1 MTIKLSF
8 KSSTPPLFIN
18 CLFSENTPPHG
29 PRLCSIPYLP
39 YFSGNSENLEHFK
52 ALNLNIHMTIFFIFV
67 YNNCMIIMLFQKK
80 RLITKKIIL
89 SAFHLKI
96 RKFKIYN
103 NLILKIFIH
112 WLWLGASKSTQRY
125 RVRER
130 KWETRE
136 TLARGVYPPY
146 RPLHTNGE
154 EINYRNIERLHYTFN
169 AVLTYVAGRG
179 VNMDSVGRGGD
190 FF

>member
-1 MTIKLSF
+1 MYDNNVIPEK
-8 KSSTPPLFIN
+8 KIN
-18 CLFSENTPPHG
+18 N
-29 PRLCSIPYLP
+29 
-39 YFSGNSENLEHFK
+39 
-52 ALNLNIHMTIFFIFV
+52 
-67 YNNCMIIMLFQKK
+67 Q
-80 RLITKKIIL
+80 KIIL

-146 RPLHTNGE
+146 TPLNTNGK

-169 AVLTYVAGRG
+169 AVLTYIAGRG
-179 VNMDSVGRGGD
+179 VNMDFIGGVG